1 MISWAIEMS
10 PLLIMAAILKTL
22 ESSIVKNMEENGG
35 TGSIHVQF
43 ICRLGGI
50 IHSVNS
56 CSLAE
61 SLEKFTCSVYNQ
73 KGISSVNEASKTSFK
88 IHENKSESA
97 MQPKKHM
104 LRSNYQPVWKWS
116 LISNPDRPLP
126 VGHGWQMDGD
136 HLIID
141 WMDLSPAPD
150 EVLKL
155 THSTC

>member
-1 MISWAIEMS
+1 M
-10 PLLIMAAILKTL
+10 
-22 ESSIVKNMEENGG
+22 
-35 TGSIHVQF
+35 
-43 ICRLGGI
+43 
-50 IHSVNS
+50 
-56 CSLAE
+56 
-61 SLEKFTCSVYNQ
+61 YNQ

-88 IHENKSESA
+88 MHENKSESA

-116 LISNPDRPLP
+116 LISNPDTPLP
-126 VGHGWQMDGD
+126 VGYGWQMDGD

-155 THSTC
+155 THCSCRKSECQTSACSCLNNELPCSELCKCTDCHNEEQANEHDKNNKDDEDEDEG